1 MIKKVYQI
9 IRQQLSEEK
18 LNNLSDS
25 IFLKKQKH
33 VEAMEAKQRVDKV
46 NINKLKK
53 KKGNDKALLRLPDQY
68 PSLLQELEPRFMF
81 DGAAI
86 ETVDLADGVSE
97 QEQIYILNAID
108 QNEQAHATES
118 LLQAIEANV
127 EGFQTDYSKFKEVVI
142 VDARV
147 KDPHI
152 LIDSISRK
160 AAIEVILPD
169 QDGVDKI
176 AELLAKYNNLDAVHI
191 ISHGDQAK
199 LELGSVDL
207 TSNNL
212 AQYQM
217 QLQQWGQALT
227 EQGDI
232 LFYGCNV
239 AEGDK
244 GQAFINE
251 LRALTSADIAASED
265 ITGAEHLGGDSILEY
280 TQDVENGAILSFSQY
295 LHQLTAT
302 QLGQEIVGDGVDDQ
316 FGSAVAM
323 SQDGTRMAVGA
334 SETGNGT
341 GPGYVKIYQWN
352 SGTSQWDQMG
362 STING
367 DGTNDLFGNSITM
380 NLDGSRVAIGAQ
392 YDDNNGV
399 NSGSVKVYDWN
410 SGTSQWDLVG
420 SVINGLTA
428 GDQFGFDLS
437 LSANGSILVI
447 GAPFNDEIASNAGQV
462 RVYEWNGSAW
472 VQKGNQINGLID
484 SDNFGSSVS
493 ISDDG
498 LRFSVGARLS
508 DANGTSSGS
517 VTVYQWNSGTSQWD
531 QMGSVLVGEAA
542 GDQFFR
548 TSISGDGSRLA
559 VGARLNGTNDIGH
572 VRVFE
577 WNSGASQWQQIGSD
591 IDGEFADDNFGSW
604 VSLNIDGTRLAA
616 SAYFSDGNGA
626 DSGSVR
632 LFDWNA
638 TTSQW
643 EQFGVNING
652 EAAGDEFGLPLALNA
667 NGDRLVVGAKNNDS
681 NGSNSGHIIVYEVIN
696 DQDAPILV
704 SNQGSATL
712 TQVGGDITG
721 DNSNINVGS
730 AVASNIDGSIVAIS
744 DANNAI
750 NAINA
755 GRVRVYRDNNGTWE
769 LMGQAILG
777 TVAYDQLGANGISL
791 SADGLTL
798 SIGVQY
804 SDSPATDAGRVDV
817 YSFNGSSWVL
827 KGNSILGENLSDYA
841 GYSVSLSAD
850 GNRVAVGA
858 YGDDTGTNNRGSV
871 RIYEYNSSTNS
882 WIKMG
887 SNLLGDISSTSD
899 YFGIS
904 VALSADGTIVA
915 AGGKY
920 YDQGATDRGHVKV
933 YQWNGSSWS
942 QLGTDLIGT
951 LTNDTFGG
959 SVSLS
964 ADGLTLAVGAEFA
977 NRAFTY
983 QGEVKIFNWNGSS
996 WVQKGRALLGAAA
1009 FDRFGSVVQL
1019 SADGETLS
1027 VSSSYNDGGG
1037 TDAGRV
1043 YLYRFNG
1050 DWQLLD
1056 TVSGIAEDLAG
1067 GGYNNKGT
1075 TLSADGQRL
1084 VVGYYGNDTG
1094 FTNAGLARV
1103 FDINYTQLL
1112 LSYNQTS
1119 GSKVIDNSIS
1129 VFDISVDNLVS
1140 ALVTISGNYVQGE
1153 DVLDASVT
1161 GTNITKS
1168 FNATTGV
1175 LSLTGVDSL
1184 ANYQQVLRSVSY
1196 SNTIF
1201 SNTAT
1206 RTVSFVINDG
1216 MNNSTALNANIELT
1230 TQAPSIATSQGSAT
1244 LTQVGGDITGDN
1256 SNINV
1261 GSAVASNI
1269 DGSIVAISDA
1279 NNAINAI
1286 NAGRVRVYRDNNGTW
1301 ELMGQAILGTVAYDQ
1316 LGANGISLSADGLTL
1331 SIGVQYSDSPAT
1343 DAGRVDV
1350 YSFNGSSWVLKG
1362 NSILGE
1368 NLSDYAGYSV
1378 SLSADGNRVAVGAYG
1393 DDTGTNNRGS
1403 VRIYEYNSSTNS
1415 WIKMG
1420 SNLLGDISSTSDY
1433 FGISVALSAD
1443 GTIVAAGGKYYDQGA
1458 TDRGHVKVYQWNG
1471 SSWNQLG
1478 TDLIGTLTNDLFGS
1492 SVSLSADGLTLAVG
1506 AEFANRVFN
1515 SQGEVKIFI
1524 WNGSSWVQKGTAL
1537 LGAAA
1542 FDRFGSV
1549 VQLSADGETL
1559 SVSSSYNDGGGTDAG
1574 RVYLYRFNGDWQLL
1588 DTVSGIAAN
1597 DLAGGGYNNKGTT
1610 LSADG
1615 QRLVVGYYGNDTGF
1629 TNAGLAR
1636 VFQVNYS
1643 GSGYTYNEDD
1653 PAQIIDNS
1661 LVISDIDSSHLVSA
1675 TISISNGF
1683 NAAED
1688 ILAFTALGNITG
1700 SYNASTGV
1708 LSLSGNDTI
1717 ANYQTV
1723 LRSVTYQSNQNISV
1737 AGSKEVS
1744 FVVNDGLNS
1753 SVAEVIS
1760 FNVAP
1765 VNDPPVNT
1773 VPGAQSVDEDST
1785 LVFNTANSNLISVA
1799 DADHAALSVTLTVTK
1814 GRLTLS
1820 QTTGLTFVIGSN
1832 GESRMKFS
1840 GSITDIN
1847 AALNGLIYAGNPD
1860 FTGSDSLTILS
1871 EDND

>member
-1832 GESRMKFS
+1832 GESRMKF
-1840 GSITDIN
+1840 
-1847 AALNGLIYAGNPD
+1847 
-1860 FTGSDSLTILS
+1860 
-1871 EDND
+1871 

>member
-33 VEAMEAKQRVDKV
+33 AEAMEAKQSVDKV
-46 NINKLKK
+46 NVNKLKK
-53 KKGNDKALLRLPDQY
+53 KKGNDKDLLRLPDQY

-244 GQAFINE
+244 GQAFIDE
-251 LRALTSADIAASED
+251 LKALTSADIAASED
-265 ITGAEHLGGDSILEY
+265 ITGGDSLGGDSILEY
-280 TQDVENGAILSFSQY
+280 TQNVENGAILSFSQY

-367 DGTNDLFGNSITM
+367 DSTNDLFGNSITM

-428 GDQFGFDLS
+428 SDQFGFDLS
-437 LSANGSILVI
+437 LSANGSILAI

-462 RVYEWNGSAW
+462 RVYEWNGSSW
-472 VQKGNQINGLID
+472 VQKGNQINGLIG
-484 SDNFGSSVS
+484 SDNFGGSVS

-616 SAYFSDGNGA
+616 SAYRSDGNGA

-643 EQFGVNING
+643 EQFGVNITG

-681 NGSNSGHIIVYEVIN
+681 NGSNSGHIVVYEVIN

-712 TQVGGDITG
+712 TQVGSSING
-721 DNSNINVGS
+721 SSANINLGS
-730 AVASNIDGSIVAIS
+730 AVSTNIDGSVFAVTEPQY
-744 DANNAI
+744 DNGK
-750 NAINA
+750 
-755 GRVRVYRDNNGTWE
+755 GRVRIYKDNGGTWVQ
-769 LMGQAILG
+769 MGSDILG
-777 TVAYDQLGANGISL
+777 NVSFEYFGATATSL
-791 SADGLTL
+791 SADGLTI
-798 SIGVQY
+798 SISMADADTPVQNAGGVKIY
-804 SDSPATDAGRVDV
+804 H
-817 YSFNGSSWVL
+817 FNGSSWVQ
-827 KGNSILGENLSDYA
+827 KGNTILGDSINQYA
-841 GYSVSLSAD
+841 GLSNQLSAD
-850 GNRVAVGA
+850 GNRLAVGL
-858 YGDDTGTNNRGSV
+858 YGTNTFAGSV
-871 RIYEYNSSTNS
+871 RIYEYNSGTNS
-882 WIKMG
+882 WVQMG
-887 SNLLGDISSTSD
+887 SQLLGDAGSSAHQL
-899 YFGIS
+899 GVS

-915 AGGKY
+915 AGGNG
-920 YDQGATDRGHVKV
+920 YDQGATNRGSVKV
-933 YQWNGSSWS
+933 YQWNGSTWN
-942 QLGTDLIGT
+942 QLGSELLGALAD
-951 LTNDTFGG
+951 DKFGN

-964 ADGLTLAVGAEFA
+964 ADGLTLAVGADEA
-977 NRAFTY
+977 DSSGTNRGAVYTY
-983 QGEVKIFNWNGSS
+983 TWSGSS
-996 WVQKGRALLGAAA
+996 WVQKGMTLLGASAN
-1009 FDRFGSVVQL
+1009 DQFGRVVRL
-1019 SADGETLS
+1019 SADGQTLVVNAPLNDDNGVDSGS
-1027 VSSSYNDGGG
+1027 VY
-1037 TDAGRV
+1037 V
-1043 YLYRFNG
+1043 YRFNG
-1050 DWQLLD
+1050 DWQR
-1056 TVSGIAEDLAG
+1056 VSTISGVANEQLGRGYWG
-1067 GGYNNKGT
+1067 GGT
-1075 TLSADGQRL
+1075 AVSADGQRL
-1084 VVGYYGNDTG
+1084 VIGSTLNDT
-1094 FTNAGLARV
+1094 AGTDAGRV
-1103 FDINYTQLL
+1103 SVYDINYGQTV
-1112 LSYNQTS
+1112 LSYNQAS
-1119 GSKVIDNSIS
+1119 GTKAIDDGIS
-1129 VFDISVDNLVS
+1129 VFDISVDSLVS

-1161 GTNITKS
+1161 GTNITKN

-1175 LSLTGVDSL
+1175 LSLSGVDSL

-1201 SNTAT
+1201 SNMAT

-1216 MNNSTALNANIELT
+1216 MNDSPTLNANIQLSA
-1230 TQAPSIATSQGSAT
+1230 QAPSIATSQGGAT
-1244 LTQVGGDITGDN
+1244 LTQVGSDFLGSAAN
-1256 SNINV
+1256 MHL
-1261 GSAVASNI
+1261 GSAVSTNI
-1269 DGSIVAISDA
+1269 DGSIFAVTEADYNSGK
-1279 NNAINAI
+1279 
-1286 NAGRVRVYRDNNGTW
+1286 GRVRIYKDNGGTW
-1301 ELMGQAILGTVAYDQ
+1301 LQIGSDILGDVNFGY
-1316 LGANGISLSADGLTL
+1316 LGATRTSLSADGLTI
-1331 SIGVQYSDSPAT
+1331 SISMADADNPVQNAGGVK
-1343 DAGRVDV
+1343 V
-1350 YSFNGSSWVLKG
+1350 YHFNGNSWVQKG
-1362 NSILGE
+1362 NTIAGE
-1368 NLSDYAGYSV
+1368 NVNQYAGLSNQ
-1378 SLSADGNRVAVGAYG
+1378 LSADGNRLVVGFY
-1393 DDTGTNNRGS
+1393 GTNTFTGA

-1415 WIKMG
+1415 WVQMG
-1420 SNLLGDISSTSDY
+1420 TQLLGDAGSSAHE
-1433 FGISVALSAD
+1433 FGVSVTLSAD
-1443 GTIVAAGGKYYDQGA
+1443 GTIVAAGGHGYDQGA
-1458 TDRGHVKVYQWNG
+1458 TNRGNVKVYQWNG
-1471 SSWNQLG
+1471 SAWIQLG
-1478 TDLIGTLTNDLFGS
+1478 SELLGALAADKFGNM
-1492 SVSLSADGLTLAVG
+1492 VSLSADGLTLAVG
-1506 AEFANRVFN
+1506 AHEADSNGTDAGSVY
-1515 SQGEVKIFI
+1515 VYT
-1524 WNGSSWVQKGTAL
+1524 WNGSSWVQKGTTLSGASTFDK
-1537 LGAAA
+1537 LGRA
-1542 FDRFGSV
+1542 

-1559 SVSSSYNDGGGTDAG
+1559 VVAAPLNDATGSDAG
-1574 RVYLYRFNGDWQLL
+1574 RVYIYHFNGDWQLL
-1588 DTVSGIAAN
+1588 TTVSGSAG
-1597 DLAGGGYNNKGTT
+1597 DEMGGGQFGHGTAV
-1610 LSADG
+1610 SANG
-1615 QRLVVGYYGNDTGF
+1615 QRIVVGSKYND
-1629 TNAGLAR
+1629 NAGTDAGR
-1636 VFQVNYS
+1636 VSVYNINYTGPS
-1643 GSGYTYNEDD
+1643 YTYNEDD

-1688 ILAFTALGNITG
+1688 ILAFTALGNING

-1723 LRSVTYQSNQNISV
+1723 LRLVTYQSNQNISV

-1832 GESRMKFS
+1832 GESRMKF
-1840 GSITDIN
+1840 
-1847 AALNGLIYAGNPD
+1847 
-1860 FTGSDSLTILS
+1860 
-1871 EDND
+1871 